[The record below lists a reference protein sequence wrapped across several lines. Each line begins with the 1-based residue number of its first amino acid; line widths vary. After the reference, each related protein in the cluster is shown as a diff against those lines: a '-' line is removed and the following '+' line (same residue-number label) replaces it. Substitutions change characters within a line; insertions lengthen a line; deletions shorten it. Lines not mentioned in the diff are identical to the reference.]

1 MDVEARTEALARL
14 AGLER
19 QLDELRR
26 TLGAHRTR
34 FPPPRGSFQAVRVVV
49 GDGDYAVTSAAVREI
64 VRYARLTPVPGA
76 PVAVRG
82 VLNLRG
88 ERVAVLDLRR
98 LLGAAD
104 TRPDLKTVILVF
116 EAYGKA
122 YGLLVDRVIDV
133 VTLNG
138 DDVDEHKMA
147 VDRSPFVSAAWCRES
162 RVLQLLDV
170 AEIVSPT
177 AVALAEAH
185 ALDSRTNAEAAHETK
200 MDEDSV

>member
-1 MDVEARTEALARL
+1 MDTESRTEALARI

-26 TLGAHRTR
+26 TLGAHRTK
-34 FPPPRGSFQAVRVVV
+34 FPPPRGLFQAVRVVV

-76 PVAVRG
+76 PAAVRG
-82 VLNLRG
+82 ALNLRG

-98 LLGAAD
+98 LLGAGD

-133 VTLNG
+133 VSLNG
-138 DDVDEHKMA
+138 DEVDDGKTA
-147 VDRSPFVSAAWCRES
+147 VDRSPFVSAAWCTGS
-162 RVLQLLDV
+162 RVLPLLDV

-177 AVALAEAH
+177 AVALSEAH
-185 ALDSRTNAEAAHETK
+185 LLDSRTSDAATTAK
-200 MDEDSV
+200 DEGRG